1 MARHLT
7 VRPMNVGAEI
17 LDLPDDPGDPAV
29 KAQLREAWLEYG
41 LLRFHDITS
50 IEQHLAASRAF
61 GELELH
67 PLVQMRAPEHEL
79 FMTVGGDTGRP
90 YVYDESEVKVGTIPW
105 HRDTAYTAAVAKGAM
120 LRILET
126 PKAGG
131 QTFFADTAN
140 AYDDLPD
147 ELKARVAGLE
157 YVARLKRTPME
168 QSGPGALWETVRP
181 LNDDEW
187 AKTGL
192 NKADFERKGGGSELS
207 PVAHP
212 ATIVHP
218 ESGRTMLF
226 LSPKEFDFFTGLDR
240 ADSDALFKDICDH
253 MLQDKYVYRHT
264 YAVND
269 AMAWDNRRFMHAAT
283 GSRVGDYRYGLRT
296 TLAGDFTVGR
306 LYEPTAAN
314 A

>member
-1 MARHLT
+1 MAEHLAI
-7 VRPMNVGAEI
+7 RPMTVGAEI
-17 LDLPDDPGDPAV
+17 LDLPDDPSDPAV
-29 KAQLREAWLEYG
+29 QARLRQAWLEYG
-41 LLRFHDITS
+41 LLLFHDITS
-50 IEQHLAASRAF
+50 IEQHLTASRAL

-67 PLVQMRAPEHEL
+67 PLVNMRAPEHEL

-90 YVYDESEVKVGTIPW
+90 YVYDESEIKVGTIPW
-105 HRDTAYTAAVAKGAM
+105 HRDTAYTPGIAKGAM

-131 QTFFADTAN
+131 QTFFADTAA
-140 AYDDLPD
+140 AYDDLPAD
-147 ELKARVAGLE
+147 LKARVAGLE
-157 YVARLKRTPME
+157 YVARMKHTPME
-168 QSGPGALWETVRP
+168 QSGPGAIWQTVRP

-187 AKTGL
+187 AQTGL
-192 NKADFERKGGGSELS
+192 DKADYTAKRVTELP

-226 LSPKEFDFFTGLDR
+226 LSPKEFDSFLGLDR
-240 ADSDALFKDICDH
+240 AASDALFKDICDH
-253 MLQDKYVYRHT
+253 MLQDQYVYKHT

-283 GSRVGDYRYGLRT
+283 GSRVGDYRHGLRT
-296 TLAGDFTVGR
+296 TLAGDFVIGR
-306 LYEPTAAN
+306 LYEPAAN